1 MKIFKTSALYLL
13 LFLLPACGQRLVEFS
28 KAGDAGTDARTA
40 DAGIADVRSADVRS
54 PDLRNFDQ
62 QSIDVANADAPNT
75 DLGKIDARTPT
86 R

>member
-40 DAGIADVRSADVRS
+40 DAES
-54 PDLRNFDQ
+54 PM
-62 QSIDVANADAPNT
+62 SGAPT
-75 DLGKIDARTPT
+75 SGAPTSGTSTSRVSTSQTLTRRTLT
-86 R
+86 WGR